1 MLSEFVKVATV
12 GEVPDNSMIG
22 VTAGGEEIV
31 LVKIGD
37 DYFAL
42 DDWCSHAGG
51 MLHEGELH
59 PDTFEVE
66 CPIHEGMY
74 DVRTGGVTMLP
85 PEEAVA
91 AYAVRIEGNDI
102 LVGPRR

>member
-12 GEVPDNSMIG
+12 GEVPDDSMIG

-42 DDWCSHAGG
+42 DDWCTHAGG
-51 MLHEGELH
+51 MLHEGALY
-59 PDTFEVE
+59 PDAFEVE

-74 DVRTGGVTMLP
+74 DVRTGEVTMP
-85 PEEAVA
+85 PTEQDVA
-91 AYAVRIEGNDI
+91 TYAVRVEGDDI
-102 LVGPRR
+102 LVGPRG